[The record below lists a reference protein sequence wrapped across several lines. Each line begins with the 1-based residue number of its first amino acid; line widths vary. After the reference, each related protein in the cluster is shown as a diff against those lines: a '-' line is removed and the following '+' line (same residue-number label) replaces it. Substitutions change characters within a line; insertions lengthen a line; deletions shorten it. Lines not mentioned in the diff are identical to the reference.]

1 MSKQLDKRLDKY
13 LAYTAMNN
21 ASMNASRSLSK
32 VAEAVER
39 ASKAEVESRNRVDIT
54 LKEYEQMK
62 EDIRVLNGL
71 VRDYETYFE
80 KIGFPF
86 GEKVIPETIQT
97 MYSDVYSQNPLDPRK
112 IRVRIEFEVERRI

>member
-1 MSKQLDKRLDKY
+1 MSKQLDMRLDKY
-13 LAYTAMNN
+13 LAYTAINN

-71 VRDYETYFE
+71 VRDYEEFFN
-80 KIGFPF
+80 KINFPF

-97 MYSDVYSQNPLDPRK
+97 TYSDVYSRNPLDPGK
-112 IRVRIEFEVERRI
+112 IRVRIEFEVERGI

>member
-1 MSKQLDKRLDKY
+1 MSKQLDMRLDKY
-13 LAYTAMNN
+13 LAYTVINN

-62 EDIRVLNGL
+62 DDIRVLNGL
-71 VRDYETYFE
+71 VRDYEEFFN
-80 KIGFPF
+80 KINFPF

-97 MYSDVYSQNPLDPRK
+97 MYSDVYSRNPLDPGK